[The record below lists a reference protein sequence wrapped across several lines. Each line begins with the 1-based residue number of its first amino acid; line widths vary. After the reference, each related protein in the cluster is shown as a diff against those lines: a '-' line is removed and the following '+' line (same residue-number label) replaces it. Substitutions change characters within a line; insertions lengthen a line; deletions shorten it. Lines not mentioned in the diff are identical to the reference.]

1 MTCESRQPI
10 FKLNDK
16 NMKDTNIVILA
27 GRVGENVKFG
37 TATNGNK
44 YCTFILEIDAYS
56 RDMHDST
63 ERDYSKTLVRI
74 FVYDKVQLNYLERV
88 GIKQGNF
95 VQILARLNSHK
106 TEVGSKNIIQN
117 SVIVRDIS
125 IIKTSL

>member
-1 MTCESRQPI
+1 
-10 FKLNDK
+10 
-16 NMKDTNIVILA
+16 MKDTNIVILA

-63 ERDYSKTLVRI
+63 ERDYSRTLVRM
-74 FVYDKVQLNYLERV
+74 FVYDKPMLAYLERV
-88 GIKQGNF
+88 GLKQGNF
-95 VQILARLNSHK
+95 VQVLARLNSHK
-106 TEVGSKNIIQN
+106 TEVGNKNIIQN

-125 IIKTSL
+125 VIKTKND

>member
-1 MTCESRQPI
+1 
-10 FKLNDK
+10 
-16 NMKDTNIVILA
+16 MKDTNIVILA

-37 TATNGNK
+37 TAANGNK
-44 YCTFILEIDAYS
+44 YCTFLLEVDAYS

-74 FVYDKVQLNYLERV
+74 FVYDKVQLSYLERV

-106 TEVGSKNIIQN
+106 TEIGSKNIIQN
-117 SVIVRDIS
+117 NVIVRDIS
-125 IIKTSL
+125 VIKTK

>member
-1 MTCESRQPI
+1 MTCESRQPL
-10 FKLNDK
+10 FNFDNK
-16 NMKDTNIVILA
+16 MKDTNIVILA

-37 TATNGNK
+37 TAQNGNK

-56 RDMHDST
+56 RDLHDST

-74 FVYDKVQLNYLERV
+74 FVYDKVQLAYLERV

-95 VQILARLNSHK
+95 VQLIARLNSHK
-106 TEVGSKNIIQN
+106 TEVGNKNIIQN

-125 IIKTSL
+125 VIKTQ

>member
-1 MTCESRQPI
+1 
-10 FKLNDK
+10 
-16 NMKDTNIVILA
+16 MKDTNIVILA

-37 TATNGNK
+37 TAQNGNK
-44 YCTFILEIDAYS
+44 YCTFILEVDAYS

-74 FVYDKVQLNYLERV
+74 FVYDKVQLAYLERV

-95 VQILARLNSHK
+95 VQLLARLNSHK
-106 TEVGSKNIIQN
+106 TEVGNKNIIQN

-125 IIKTSL
+125 VIKTQ